1 MNQQY
6 HSKAVI
12 SLADNQKVVSGN
24 NCRLTDNYTK
34 KNSFQFDIIS
44 VLDVLE
50 KRYSILLIG
59 GVA

>member
-24 NCRLTDNYTK
+24 NCRLIDNYTK